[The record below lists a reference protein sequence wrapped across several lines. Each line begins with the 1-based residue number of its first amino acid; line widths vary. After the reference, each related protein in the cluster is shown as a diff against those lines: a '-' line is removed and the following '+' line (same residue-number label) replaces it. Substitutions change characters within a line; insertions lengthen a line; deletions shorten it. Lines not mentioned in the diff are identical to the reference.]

1 MRKLE
6 FRKKWAERVTG
17 ERLLTQLSFVLTVTA
32 KLTAR
37 SAETAMFYI
46 AGKTLST
53 ALSHLFAYVGNLV
66 SIIS

>member
-32 KLTAR
+32 KLNAR